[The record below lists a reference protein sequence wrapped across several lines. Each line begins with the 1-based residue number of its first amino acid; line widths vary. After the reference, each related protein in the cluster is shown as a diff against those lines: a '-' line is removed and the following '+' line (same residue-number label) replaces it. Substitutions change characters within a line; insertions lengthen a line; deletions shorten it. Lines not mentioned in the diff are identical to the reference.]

1 MDREGTIHLTE
12 EINLENLII
21 KVRKSTP
28 KNHRRA
34 KIWVKKGSAKVEIT
48 DQEKWLNVEDM
59 CCVLNHEFLHWI
71 ITNMTKT
78 RPKQYDKYLESLGLY
93 YHEILRE
100 IWQ

>member
-1 MDREGTIHLTE
+1 MAKRRGTIHLIE
-12 EINLENLII
+12 EINPDNL
-21 KVRKSTP
+21 
-28 KNHRRA
+28 
-34 KIWVKKGSAKVEIT
+34 VKKGSARIEIT
-48 DQEKWLNVEDM
+48 DQEKWLSVEDM

-78 RPKQYDKYLESLGLY
+78 KPKQYDKYLESLGLY